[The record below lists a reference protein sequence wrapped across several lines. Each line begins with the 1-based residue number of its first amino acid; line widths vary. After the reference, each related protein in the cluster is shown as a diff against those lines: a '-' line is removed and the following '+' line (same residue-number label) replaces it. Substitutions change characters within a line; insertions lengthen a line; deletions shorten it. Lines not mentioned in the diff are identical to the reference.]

1 MNPFQLGPYLLFHR
15 IGVGGMA
22 EVFHALR
29 RDGGDG
35 RLVAVKRILGHIAEE
50 EKFVEMFIAEAKLT
64 VQLHHPN
71 ITQVY
76 DLGEAEGSWY
86 MALELVQGRDVRAI
100 FERCRTLGAPL
111 PVSLSCWIV
120 MKVCEA
126 LDYAHRNLRLVHR
139 DVSPQNIL
147 VSYEGEVKLTDFGIA
162 NAGRVGKEGSGVLA
176 GKLSHM
182 SPEQVRGL
190 PIDQRSDIFSVGIVL
205 HELLT
210 GQRLFDGATEL
221 HTLELIR
228 KHAIPRPRAL
238 NPRVSR
244 GLEAVVLRAL
254 AEDCED
260 RFPRAAA
267 LCDALAQELYASGES
282 CSDAELGA
290 WMKAHFARELEEERT
305 RSSTA
310 ISGLRPL

>member
-1 MNPFQLGPYLLFHR
+1 MHPTQLGPYLLLHR
-15 IGVGGMA
+15 VGVGGMA

-29 RDGGDG
+29 NDGAGDG

-50 EKFVEMFIAEAKLT
+50 EKFIEMFIAEAKVT

-76 DLGEAEGSWY
+76 DLGEVDGCWY
-86 MALELVQGRDVRAI
+86 MALELVLGRDVRAI
-100 FERCRTLGAPL
+100 FERCRTLGRPL
-111 PVSLSCWIV
+111 PIPLSCWIV

-126 LDYAHRNLRLVHR
+126 LDYAHRNLKLVHR

-162 NAGRVGKEGSGVLA
+162 NAGRVGKEGIGVLA

-190 PIDQRSDIFSVGIVL
+190 PIDQRSDIFSLGIVL

-210 GQRLFDGATEL
+210 GERLFDGATEL

-228 KHAIPRPRAL
+228 KHEIVPPSQR

-244 GLEAVVLRAL
+244 GLEAIVLRAL
-254 AEDCED
+254 AQDSDD
-260 RFPRAAA
+260 RYGRAAE
-267 LCDALAQELYASGES
+267 LCDALAQEMVAAGES

-290 WMKAHFARELEEERT
+290 WMARTFAQELVEDRART
-305 RSSTA
+305 RAA
-310 ISGLRPL
+310 ISGRRA